1 VPLPLV
7 AEFATAQRCSGT
19 PDEPEH
25 ATVRCFRKKGTCRA
39 TCQGSYIFSQKN
51 AKTAIYDC
59 EGGNWVMRGGEDRC
73 TPECDPPCENGE
85 CIEPGVCDCDDGFT
99 GDYCEDEEELEE
111 EEEYEEHYTT
121 EAPTE
126 APDAYEDDEEEE
138 YGDDYENEDHTEYE
152 EDGEEHDE
160 STDEPAVEDE
170 DVEAE
175 DDHEDDD
182 HDHDG
187 DGEQD
192 HDHDVHADH
201 GELDG
206 TEDEDVA
213 DNGDDVEGEVE
224 AAEAETVDDDGET
237 AAAETVDDD
246 ADDAVDDD
254 SDDAAPQEAAYGGVS
269 EVVPKILVGSAALLI
284 VRAL

>member
-1 VPLPLV
+1 MRLLWATVLVLLPLV
-7 AEFATAQRCSGT
+7 AEFADAQRCTGT

-39 TCQGSYIFSQKN
+39 SCQGAYIFAQKN
-51 AKTAIYDC
+51 SKTAIYDC

-85 CIEPGVCDCDDGFT
+85 CIEPGVCDCEEGFT
-99 GDYCEDEEELEE
+99 GDYCDEEEEELEE
-111 EEEYEEHYTT
+111 YEHFTT
-121 EAPTE
+121 EEPTE
-126 APDAYEDDEEEE
+126 APDAYEDEEEEE
-138 YGDDYENEDHTEYE
+138 YGDNYGDEDHDEYE

-160 STDEPAVEDE
+160 STDGPEDE
-170 DVEAE
+170 DV
-175 DDHEDDD
+175 DDHEEDD

-201 GELDG
+201 GELG
-206 TEDEDVA
+206 TEDEDHDDHVDDEAHDDETHDDETHDDEA
-213 DNGDDVEGEVE
+213 D
-224 AAEAETVDDDGET
+224 AETVDD
-237 AAAETVDDD
+237 A
-246 ADDAVDDD
+246 DDD
-254 SDDAAPQEAAYGGVS
+254 SDDAAPQEAAYGGVG
-269 EVVPKILVGSAALLI
+269 EVVPKVLVGSAALLL

>member
-1 VPLPLV
+1 MRLLWATVLVLLPLV
-7 AEFATAQRCSGT
+7 AEFADAQRCTGT

-39 TCQGSYIFSQKN
+39 SCQGAYIFAQKN
-51 AKTAIYDC
+51 SKTAIYDC

-85 CIEPGVCDCDDGFT
+85 CIEPGVCDCEEGFT
-99 GDYCEDEEELEE
+99 GDYCDEEEELEE
-111 EEEYEEHYTT
+111 YEHFTT
-121 EAPTE
+121 EEPTE
-126 APDAYEDDEEEE
+126 APDAYEDEEEEE
-138 YGDDYENEDHTEYE
+138 YGDNYGDEDHDEYE

-160 STDEPAVEDE
+160 STDGPEDE
-170 DVEAE
+170 EEEE
-175 DDHEDDD
+175 DN

-201 GELDG
+201 GELG
-206 TEDEDVA
+206 TEDEDHDDHA
-213 DNGDDVEGEVE
+213 DDEAHDD
-224 AAEAETVDDDGET
+224 ETHDDETHDDET
-237 AAAETVDDD
+237 ADAETVDDD
-246 ADDAVDDD
+246 ADDD
-254 SDDAAPQEAAYGGVS
+254 SDDAAPQEAAYGGVG
-269 EVVPKILVGSAALLI
+269 EVVPKVLVGSAALLL